1 MVVRAEKGGVK
12 WSIFSH
18 RYAAFLRCIGSWSYT
33 VFVAPSPQNMRCRV
47 SADQTLN
54 GAFGGIEC
62 HPALDAA
69 VSFEAV
75 SGLLKVYG
83 LLIQGSPKALDEG
96 VAQISTAAIHRDSHG
111 HFR

>member
-1 MVVRAEKGGVK
+1 
-12 WSIFSH
+12 
-18 RYAAFLRCIGSWSYT
+18 
-33 VFVAPSPQNMRCRV
+33 MRCRV

-54 GAFGGIEC
+54 GAFGGVEC